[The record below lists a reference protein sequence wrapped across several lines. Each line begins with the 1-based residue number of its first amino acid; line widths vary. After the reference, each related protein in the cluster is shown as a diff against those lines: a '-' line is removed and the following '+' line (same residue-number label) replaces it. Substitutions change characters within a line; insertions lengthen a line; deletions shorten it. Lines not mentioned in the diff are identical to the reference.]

1 MAASIVVDGF
11 SETRYRECT
20 VVKVPNQCLAEFR
33 EFNEQMSVACPLLPK
48 HSPSMQYAALTK

>member
-1 MAASIVVDGF
+1 MDGF